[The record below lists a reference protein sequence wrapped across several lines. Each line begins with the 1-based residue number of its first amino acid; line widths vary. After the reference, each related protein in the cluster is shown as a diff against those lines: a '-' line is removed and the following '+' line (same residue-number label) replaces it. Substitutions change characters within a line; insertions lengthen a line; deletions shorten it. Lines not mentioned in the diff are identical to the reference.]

1 MSENSTKSIIHQST
15 ASTSSGSGSE
25 TTKSDK
31 TGWLLKW
38 TNYLKGEQYWLRW
51 LKGVPFTNSCPHS
64 SSTPSGYQ
72 KRWFVL
78 SNGVLSYYRW
88 VLYVLYITF
97 SIQYCISMFYI
108 SLLHFTLIRK
118 WKFKSHITQQR
129 LHYVFECVLSVCTFI
144 YFLYILL

>member
-38 TNYLKGEQYWLRW
+38 TNYLKGELIDYM
-51 LKGVPFTNSCPHS
+51 GECHS
-64 SSTPSGYQ
+64 LNLTSFIHQTSGYQ

-78 SNGVLSYYRW
+78 SNGVLSYYR
-88 VLYVLYITF
+88 
-97 SIQYCISMFYI
+97 
-108 SLLHFTLIRK
+108 
-118 WKFKSHITQQR
+118 
-129 LHYVFECVLSVCTFI
+129 
-144 YFLYILL
+144 